1 MTKNKH
7 LTETETHTWT
17 HLNNKF
23 KEISLLSISDAS
35 ELLNVSTATIT
46 RTLQKKGYTGFSDF
60 KHDIKDKKQDS
71 LSILKNNKI
80 TDEIKISVLKSYQ
93 EVTKTLNDL
102 DLDTLEKTILK
113 LQSSRKITIFARGFS
128 ELLAFE
134 MQTKFLLLGYYT
146 ELHTDPN
153 IIRKVSTRLD
163 SDDCI
168 VIVSLNGETK
178 ELQDAAKI
186 CQKNNATIIL
196 LSANPSGSLSNYT
209 PLKLFGFKTELTYF
223 PDVEV
228 HSRLPLYIIA
238 RLLLDTLAAKQ
249 NEPKNF

>member
-1 MTKNKH
+1 MAINKH
-7 LTETETHTWT
+7 LTETEKHTWT

-23 KEISLLSISDAS
+23 KEISTLSISEAS

-60 KHDIKDKKQDS
+60 KHDVKDRKQDS
-71 LSILKNNKI
+71 LSILKDNKI
-80 TDEIKISVLKSYQ
+80 TDEIKVSILKSYQ
-93 EVTKTLNDL
+93 EVTKTLNEL
-102 DLDTLEKTILK
+102 DLETLEMAISK
-113 LQSSRKITIFARGFS
+113 LQIAKKITIFARGFS
-128 ELLAFE
+128 ELLATE

-153 IIRKVSTRLD
+153 IIRTVSARLD
-163 SDDCI
+163 ANDC
-168 VIVSLNGETK
+168 VVFVSLNGETI

-186 CQKNNATIIL
+186 CQKNDTTTIL

-209 PLKLFGFKTELTYF
+209 QIKLFGFKTELTYF

-228 HSRLPLYIIA
+228 HSRLPLYIIG
-238 RLLLDTLAAKQ
+238 RLLLDTLAANQK
-249 NEPKNF
+249 